1 MEIREVGAEDWKLIQ
16 SLNNEVFIHDKDF
29 DEDLDLKWPFSEVGV
44 KYYQDLCDGN
54 YGKCYIVEEDGKAV
68 GYIALGLKDWGYRTG
83 KHVELENM
91 GVLPEYR
98 SKGIGRLLV
107 DKAKEWSRSVDA
119 TKLYV
124 SAYWKNTGARKF
136 YEREGF
142 EPINQGLEITL

>member
-1 MEIREVGAEDWKLIQ
+1 MEIRESQAKDWKVIQ
-16 SLNNEVFIHDKDF
+16 LLNNEVFIHDEEFDKDI
-29 DEDLDLKWPFSEVGV
+29 DLNWPFSDAGTE
-44 KYYQDLCDGN
+44 YYKELAGGT
-54 YGKCYIVEEDGKAV
+54 YGKCYVAEEDGKAV
-68 GYIALGLKDWGYRTG
+68 GYIALGFKDWGYRTG

-107 DKAKEWSRSVDA
+107 DKAKEWARSVNA

-124 SAYWKNTGARKF
+124 SAYWGNTGARNF

-142 EPINQGLEITL
+142 EPIDQGLEIGL